1 MVKISQEEL
10 FWKPDQG
17 TDQAD
22 QGTDQAN
29 QAIKLVDYI
38 ATFKDLNQEEK
49 IFWKEKAQVLMYQIL
64 YNYRGKIGLQIVY
77 KMLYCQMDGIR
88 KKLYWEM
95 NMVHTPLVR
104 KKR

>member
-1 MVKISQEEL
+1 VRGILQDVFFMQL
-10 FWKPDQG
+10 FPG
-17 TDQAD
+17 VR
-22 QGTDQAN
+22 
-29 QAIKLVDYI
+29 L
-38 ATFKDLNQEEK
+38 
-49 IFWKEKAQVLMYQIL
+49 YQIL

-77 KMLYCQMDGIR
+77 KMVYCQMDGIR